1 VGQGIVSL
9 VEYNYIGPIT
19 LMKRNM
25 TSEEAYQYLSYIA
38 FGLSLVT
45 LFAIHRNKYGTQIK
59 KAWIIYALL
68 CFAVGLFL
76 D

>member
-1 VGQGIVSL
+1 
-9 VEYNYIGPIT
+9 
-19 LMKRNM
+19 MKRDM
-25 TSEEAYQYLSYIA
+25 TSEEAYQYLGYIA

-45 LFAIHRNKYGTQIK
+45 LFAIHRKKYGKQIK
-59 KAWIIYALL
+59 NAWIIYALL

>member
-1 VGQGIVSL
+1 
-9 VEYNYIGPIT
+9 
-19 LMKRNM
+19 M